1 MTDTQATDY
10 IRWTWLKSQIC
21 SYKSAKVTF
30 SESLDSL
37 PRRIVFKDEM
47 LSSMPDP

>member
-1 MTDTQATDY
+1 MDLVKIPDLQ
-10 IRWTWLKSQIC
+10 

-37 PRRIVFKDEM
+37 PHRIVFEDEM
-47 LSSMPDP
+47 LSSMPDS